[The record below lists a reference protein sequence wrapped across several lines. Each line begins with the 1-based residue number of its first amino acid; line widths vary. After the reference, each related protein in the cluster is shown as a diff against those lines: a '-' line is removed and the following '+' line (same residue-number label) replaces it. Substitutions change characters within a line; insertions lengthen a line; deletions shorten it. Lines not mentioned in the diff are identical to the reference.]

1 MSVPTRCLL
10 FVLALCCLS
19 AGNARAGGIPTV
31 DAGVIAQQIRAYQQL
46 LRDFEVQLQQVGLG
60 SEQLTML
67 NRQFSQT
74 LKEYD
79 DYLQQV
85 RGLQRVISRQDWEG
99 LFQTLKNQYGIS
111 PYARIAGDSARGNAG
126 RHVIDAEVDKLYH
139 VPAQAEQVRSQLAA
153 AGLDPAPWTTQAQ
166 RQRARY
172 QAYRD
177 QLELARDGNRELLER
192 YRNIRITKDNFNLGD
207 KSDLNALQTAVTTN
221 FHIIDELQA
230 LNKNQNLRLLH
241 ANHEYIQAL
250 SAAEAQRRAEAER
263 LQRVANQTRA
273 ARAFRWRDLQLQER

>member
-1 MSVPTRCLL
+1 MSVPTRRLL
-10 FVLALCCLS
+10 FVLALCCLPC
-19 AGNARAGGIPTV
+19 GNARAGGIPTV
-31 DAGVIAQQIRAYQQL
+31 DAGVIAQQVRAYQQL

-60 SEQLTML
+60 SEQLTVL
-67 NRQFSQT
+67 NRQFGQT

-85 RGLQRVISRQDWEG
+85 RGLQRVISRRDWEG
-99 LFQTLKNQYGIS
+99 LFQALKNQYGIS

-126 RHVIDAEVDKLYH
+126 RDVIDAEVDKLYR
-139 VPAQAEQVRSQLAA
+139 VPAQVQQVRSQLAG
-153 AGLDPAPWTTQAQ
+153 AGLDPAPWATQAQ

-192 YRNIRITKDNFNLGD
+192 YRNVTVTKHNFNLGD

-221 FHIIDELQA
+221 FHVIDELQA

-250 SAAEAQRRAEAER
+250 SAAEAQRRAEAGR
-263 LQRVANQTRA
+263 LQQVANRTRA